1 MNQQPLADI
10 VALGVLIAATVFSR
24 EAAEVI
30 GPYLVIVVASAIGA
44 SFALARREKSTRGRA
59 LWFFTRV
66 VGLAVILTVGAAAAV
81 NVFRPDLA
89 PRVLLAP
96 IALLIGF
103 IGDGWPRLL
112 AKAVQLLYGLM
123 DLARGATP
131 GSGKDTP

>member
-1 MNQQPLADI
+1 MNQQPLTDI
-10 VALGVLIAATVFSR
+10 VALAILIAAAFFSR
-24 EAAEVI
+24 AVAEAV

-66 VGLAVILTVGAAAAV
+66 VGLAVLLTAGAAAAV
-81 NVFRPDLA
+81 SAYRPDLS

-112 AKAVQLLYGLM
+112 AKAVQMLYALM
-123 DLARGATP
+123 DLARP
-131 GSGKDTP
+131 GSKDGKDLP

>member
-1 MNQQPLADI
+1 MNQQPLTDI
-10 VALGVLIAATVFSR
+10 VALAILIAATLFSHAVA
-24 EAAEVI
+24 EAV

-66 VGLAVILTVGAAAAV
+66 VGLAVLLTVGLAAAV
-81 NVFRPDLA
+81 SAYRPDLS

-112 AKAVQLLYGLM
+112 AKAVQMLYALM
-123 DLARGATP
+123 DLARP
-131 GSGKDTP
+131 GPKDGKDLP

>member
-10 VALGVLIAATVFSR
+10 VALAVLIAAAVFSPA
-24 EAAEVI
+24 AAEVV

-66 VGLAVILTVGAAAAV
+66 VGLAVLLTVGTALAV
-81 NVFRPDLA
+81 SYYRPDLS

-112 AKAVQLLYGLM
+112 AKAVQVLYGLL
-123 DLARGATP
+123 DLARSPAKD
-131 GSGKDTP
+131 GKDMP

>member
-1 MNQQPLADI
+1 MNQQPLTDV
-10 VALGVLIAATVFSR
+10 VALAILIAAAVFSR
-24 EAAEVI
+24 TVAEAV

-66 VGLAVILTVGAAAAV
+66 VGLAVLLTVGVAAAV
-81 NVFRPDLA
+81 SAYRPDLS

-112 AKAVQLLYGLM
+112 AKAVQMLYALM
-123 DLARGATP
+123 DLARP
-131 GSGKDTP
+131 GPKDGKDLP